1 MPDPNNASKPPGNR
15 AATRGGSDLLLV
27 LRKFLS
33 NAKTVATVAPS
44 SRALSRAILR
54 GIDWSKART
63 VVELGAGTGPI
74 TAELVKAA
82 PLGTRLVVNEFLP
95 DFCQALRQKFPGLDV
110 VEGDAR
116 RLTEMLAE
124 RGLAQVDYVLSGLP
138 LTHFPPAD
146 RDAVID
152 QCGRFLGAIGE
163 FRQLTTAPWL
173 YRKLYRRYFREVSFR
188 LIAWNLPPGG
198 VYYCRGWIPPEERAA
213 SLVSRPAGG
222 DNSIGMPPL

>member
-1 MPDPNNASKPPGNR
+1 M
-15 AATRGGSDLLLV
+15 SDLWLV
-27 LRKFLS
+27 LRKFVT

-54 GIDWSKART
+54 GIDWATTKT

-74 TAELVKAA
+74 TNELVRVAS
-82 PLGTRLVVNEFLP
+82 PSTRLVVNEYLP
-95 DFCQALRQKFPGLDV
+95 DFCVSLRHKFPGLDV

-116 RLTEMLAE
+116 RLGAMMAE
-124 RGLAQVDYVLSGLP
+124 RGISQVDYILSGLP
-138 LTHFPPAD
+138 LTHFKPVD
-146 RDAVID
+146 RDDVID
-152 QCGRFLGAIGE
+152 QCGRVLGPTGE

-188 LIAWNLPPGG
+188 LVVWNLPPGG

-213 SLVSRPAGG
+213 SPLVT
-222 DNSIGMPPL
+222 